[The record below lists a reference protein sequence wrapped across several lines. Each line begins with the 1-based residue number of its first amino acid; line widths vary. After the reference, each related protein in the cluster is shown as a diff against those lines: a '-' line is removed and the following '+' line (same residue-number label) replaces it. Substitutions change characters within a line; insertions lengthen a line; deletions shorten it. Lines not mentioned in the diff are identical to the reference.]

1 MFVHIDVMLYAIQFN
16 SVVEGADV
24 TLPND
29 ALILYEDLVV
39 PLSVMYVLALPPKCI
54 VQWDGEHK
62 RFKRFDDQVMIEYTL
77 LYM

>member
-1 MFVHIDVMLYAIQFN
+1 MEHPFTC
-16 SVVEGADV
+16 V

-39 PLSVMYVLALPPKCI
+39 YELALPPKCI
-54 VQWDGEHK
+54 AQWDGEHK
-62 RFKRFDDQVMIEYTL
+62 HFKRFDDQVMIEYTL